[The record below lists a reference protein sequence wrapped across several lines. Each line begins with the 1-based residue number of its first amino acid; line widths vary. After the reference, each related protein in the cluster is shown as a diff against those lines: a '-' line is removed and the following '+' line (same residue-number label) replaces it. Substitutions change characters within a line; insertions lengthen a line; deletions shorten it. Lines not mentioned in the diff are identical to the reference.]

1 MYNLIRRYGHESK
14 FVVCERSVPLLWG
27 PRSVS
32 WHFQGVR
39 AHPRPGA
46 GQRPHRAF
54 RDEPKANRAGP
65 TFCREHEV
73 QRPWL
78 NLTFTLAS
86 CDLAM
91 ALEEFQ
97 TPAPKPC
104 SFTSASGIYPR
115 LWVKCRIP
123 SATEV
128 RALPMALVGNEWG
141 AGIVPPAHAGS
152 ISYSLEGAVASLV
165 GGKSDCCDE
174 THQEMS
180 RKEGA
185 LCGGSYAEGVRGSA
199 TVLDAFP
206 PSLLPGAT
214 ENPCARDVL
223 LARRG
228 AGMNTGEDPW
238 TLGHTLNPPYC
249 PRQQSPFRG
258 FRGFQSSTCP

>member
-1 MYNLIRRYGHESK
+1 MIMYNLIRRYGHESK
-14 FVVCERSVPLLWG
+14 FVVCERPVPLLWG
-27 PRSVS
+27 PCSVS

-97 TPAPKPC
+97 TPAPKLC

-128 RALPMALVGNEWG
+128 RALPMALVGDEWG
-141 AGIVPPAHAGS
+141 GGDCTPCPCRQHFLLLQGS
-152 ISYSLEGAVASLV
+152 CSLSCW
-165 GGKSDCCDE
+165 GK
-174 THQEMS
+174 
-180 RKEGA
+180 K
-185 LCGGSYAEGVRGSA
+185 
-199 TVLDAFP
+199 
-206 PSLLPGAT
+206 
-214 ENPCARDVL
+214 
-223 LARRG
+223 
-228 AGMNTGEDPW
+228 
-238 TLGHTLNPPYC
+238 
-249 PRQQSPFRG
+249 
-258 FRGFQSSTCP
+258 